1 MTKKP
6 FRIGLDILM
15 FVLLVVAVN
24 EHVTSVLVHEI
35 IWVALFVLWCL
46 HIGLNFSFYKNM
58 FKWKYNLARILWT
71 TLDLWLC
78 VAFLVTILSWIPLSK
93 TLFSGLGLHDYASK
107 WLHKIAS
114 YWWLIL
120 TGIHAGLNCVQLRLK
135 LKNKSKIWFYI
146 VGVVALA
153 IIWLWVYYFIA
164 QNIWSTL
171 FWLWWHGAWGHG
183 PMMWNGEMFWLWE
196 MMWMWEMK
204 GMWGHHWRNWWGSAI
219 WLLQFW
225 LVWVWT
231 LLLTSLILLVPRLM
245 KK

>member
-1 MTKKP
+1 MTKKS

-15 FVLLVVAVN
+15 FILLVVAVN
-24 EHVTSVLVHEI
+24 AHITSTLIHEI

-58 FKWKYNLARILWT
+58 FKGKYNLARTLWT
-71 TLDLWLC
+71 ILDLWLC

-93 TLFSGLGLHDYASK
+93 TLFSWLGLSEYASK

-120 TGIHAGLNCVQLRLK
+120 TGIHAGLHCVHLRLK

-146 VGVVALA
+146 IGFIALV
-153 IIWLWVYYFIA
+153 IIWFWIYYFITK
-164 QNIWSTL
+164 NVGITL
-171 FWLWWHGAWGHG
+171 LGLWWPHTAWAYWW
-183 PMMWNGEMFWLWE
+183 MMWAWW
-196 MMWMWEMK
+196 W
-204 GMWGHHWRNWWGSAI
+204 HTHWWSWWVSAL

-225 LVWVWT
+225 LVWIWA